1 MGRGWLADTTRQAE
15 PLADWLIVSG
25 SRVILTVMG
34 YEAVR
39 GHSRR
44 GRVGGSYV
52 RGSVRF
58 TDRRA
63 PQRPGRYRSPY
74 FHGYRSASSTP
85 IWWGLAAFFGVP
97 TLVLVVLVLTHIGS
111 PDRPADNSVVP
122 STTAPAQP
130 TAPPKSCFPFNC

>member
-1 MGRGWLADTTRQAE
+1 
-15 PLADWLIVSG
+15 
-25 SRVILTVMG
+25 MG

-58 TDRRA
+58 TDRGA

-74 FHGYRSASSTP
+74 YHGYRSASPTP
-85 IWWGLAAFFGVP
+85 IWWGLAALFGVP
-97 TLVLVVLVLTHIGS
+97 ALVLVVLTLTHMGS
-111 PDRPADNSVVP
+111 PGRPADTTVVVP
-122 STTAPAQP
+122 STLAPAQP
-130 TAPPKSCFPFNC
+130 PAPPKSCFPFNC

>member
-1 MGRGWLADTTRQAE
+1 
-15 PLADWLIVSG
+15 
-25 SRVILTVMG
+25 MG

-74 FHGYRSASSTP
+74 YHGYRSASPNP
-85 IWWGLAAFFGVP
+85 IWWGLAALFGIP
-97 TLVLVVLVLTHIGS
+97 ALVLVVLTLTHMDS
-111 PDRPADNSVVP
+111 PYRPADATVVT
-122 STTAPAQP
+122 STLAPAQP
-130 TAPPKSCFPFNC
+130 PAPPKSRFPFNC